1 MSLPVLK
8 LESAGFGWLI
18 ADGQRYDYDIILTP
32 DAQIIPRPK
41 HLSKKY
47 GGWHTVLGPE
57 EAESAL
63 AGNPEILLVG
73 RGHFNQLPILPET
86 EALLAQRGVQLVTAS
101 ATAAL
106 ARYEQLLQEGK
117 RVAAILHV
125 TC

>member
-1 MSLPVLK
+1 VSSPVPK

-18 ADGQRYDYDIILTP
+18 ADGRRYDHDIIITT

-57 EAESAL
+57 EVESAL

-73 RGHFNQLPILPET
+73 CGHFGVLPIRPET
-86 EALLAQRGVQLVTAS
+86 RLLLAQRGVRLEL
-101 ATAAL
+101 ATIPKAM
-106 ARYEQLLQEGK
+106 ARYTELAQEGK